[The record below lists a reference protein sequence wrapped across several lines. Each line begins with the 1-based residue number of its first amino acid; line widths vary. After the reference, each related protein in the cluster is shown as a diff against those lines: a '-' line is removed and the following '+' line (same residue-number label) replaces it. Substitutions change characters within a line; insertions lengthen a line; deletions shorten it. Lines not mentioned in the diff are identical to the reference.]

1 MPFPMLDPG
10 TAAREGDGLT
20 ASRAVTDADDFLDDH
35 FPGFPILPG
44 VMMLEALV
52 QAASA
57 WVDAAGLRP
66 AEAEPLIVAEVKK
79 VTYAAMVRK
88 GETLEVSVELKK
100 HEDGDRF
107 TFQGTGRVGG
117 REAVKGRF
125 VLVPAVRPAV
135 G

>member
-1 MPFPMLDPG
+1 MPFSLLDPG
-10 TAAREGDGLT
+10 TLSIKGDT
-20 ASRAVTDADDFLDDH
+20 ATGSRAVTEADDFLDDH

-52 QAASA
+52 QAAA
-57 WVDAAGLRP
+57 GWVEAHGLRSP
-66 AEAEPLIVAEVKK
+66 ADEPLIVHEVKK

-88 GETLEVSVELKK
+88 GETLEVSVDLKK
-100 HEDGDRF
+100 RDGDRF
-107 TFQGTGRVGG
+107 TFQGTGTVNG

-125 VLVPAVRPAV
+125 VLTPAVRPAV

>member
-1 MPFPMLDPG
+1 MPFRMLDDG
-10 TAAREGDGLT
+10 TAARAGDTLT

-57 WVDAAGLRP
+57 WVLDAGLRDG
-66 AEAEPLIVAEVKK
+66 ADEPLVVAEVKK

-88 GETLEVSVELKK
+88 GETLAVAVELKK
-100 HEDGDRF
+100 REGDRF
-107 TFQGTGRVGG
+107 TFQGTGSVNG

>member
-1 MPFPMLDPG
+1 MAFSLLDPG
-10 TAAREGDGLT
+10 TLRIDGDAATG
-20 ASRAVTDADDFLDDH
+20 SRAVTEADDFLLDH

-52 QAASA
+52 QAAA
-57 WVDAAGLRP
+57 GWVAQSGLHALENER
-66 AEAEPLIVAEVKK
+66 LVVHEVKK
-79 VTYAAMVRK
+79 VTYAAMVRQ

-100 HEDGDRF
+100 RDGGLF
-107 TFQGTGRVGG
+107 TFQGVGHVNG

-125 VLVPAVRPAV
+125 VLTPAIRPAV